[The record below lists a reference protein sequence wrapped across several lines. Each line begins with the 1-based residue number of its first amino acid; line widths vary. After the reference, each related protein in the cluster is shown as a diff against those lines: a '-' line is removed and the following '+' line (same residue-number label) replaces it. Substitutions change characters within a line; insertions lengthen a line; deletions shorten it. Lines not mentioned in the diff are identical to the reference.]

1 MHEKRAPFNDGENGQ
16 KAGSL
21 LDAEERP
28 AYEQPVSAI
37 AQKSLRSK
45 FPADQGRLAP
55 VNNVIVSL
63 LIMDDVA
70 DHLARE
76 QNKVPVILNQFS
88 GSPELSRT
96 YAGRKGRTSVLS
108 LDLQIV

>member
-1 MHEKRAPFNDGENGQ
+1 LHEKRAQFNDGDNGQ
-16 KAGSL
+16 KAGSP
-21 LDAEERP
+21 LDAGERQ

-37 AQKSLRSK
+37 AQKSLRSE

-76 QNKVPVILNQFS
+76 QNKLPVILNQFS
-88 GSPELSRT
+88 GSPEPSRT
-96 YAGRKGRTSVLS
+96 YAEF
-108 LDLQIV
+108 